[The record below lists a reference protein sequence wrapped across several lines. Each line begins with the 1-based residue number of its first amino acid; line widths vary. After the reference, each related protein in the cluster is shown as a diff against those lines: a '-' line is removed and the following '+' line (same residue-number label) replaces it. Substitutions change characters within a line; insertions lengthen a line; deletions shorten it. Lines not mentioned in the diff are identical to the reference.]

1 MTGVHVSR
9 DARFTWTVGVAA
21 AVAACANAG
30 DETSVNKPSA
40 TPPSVRTMLRNLTL
54 HFAFCI

>member
-9 DARFTWTVGVAA
+9 DARFTWTVGEAA

-40 TPPSVRTMLRNLTL
+40 TPLVRTMLRNLTSHSAL
-54 HFAFCI
+54 CI